1 MCVSLLGAQNITN
14 LRKAPAQKQA
24 GQRIAK
30 TAMKHAPKHV
40 KFISNTKDPI
50 PAGYARITFMADNV
64 WNDGTGYQM
73 LIDSNATAYGTIIPT
88 TGPLDTTNVPD
99 SIYAAFEWKIPSNA
113 DGNLST
119 TNIVIDST
127 IILDIPAGTYD
138 YCITNPTPSGNSR
151 MWIAGGSA
159 ARADN
164 FTFVSGKNYGF
175 SVAMNAEGTG
185 DLVTLMTE
193 DPEVSFEG
201 ATGSTNVI
209 VGSTDTITAN
219 FKNNSTIT
227 AVNVP
232 TYCVVTDPSNTSTV
246 LNLAIDSIASGETKS
261 ISFPISY
268 ASVGEYSVSIF
279 CAYPGDINTAN
290 DSLVGVIIGAY
301 PAASLTYSFDDN
313 DGEWPSYWGTYNLDG
328 NTINNQLSSYFS
340 TTDGWELIATQD
352 GYVAG
357 AASYFDE
364 PNTADRWLY
373 TSPIALTNNNYIQFY
388 ANSVNTS
395 YPETME
401 VLVSPN
407 AGKATTDFS
416 TVLTTIDA
424 VGADKTT
431 YTLDLSNYTSD
442 TVRFAF
448 HLISDDA
455 YFAILD
461 NVQILGS
468 ASEVAPSSLNNV
480 ISNASFSVYPNP
492 ATDFVTLSNA
502 NGSQVKVIDI
512 MGRVVMQ
519 QTINS
524 NSQQISTKALE
535 NGVYMLQVTN
545 NGNTTTQKLIKK

>member
-24 GQRIAK
+24 GQRVAK

-50 PAGYARITFMADNV
+50 PAGYARVTFMAANV

-73 LIDSNATAYGTIIPT
+73 LIDSNATAYGTIIPA
-88 TGPLDTTNVPD
+88 TGPIDTADVPD

-138 YCITNPTPSGNSR
+138 YCITNPTPNSA

-164 FTFVSGKNYGF
+164 FAFVSGKNYAF
-175 SVAMNAEGTG
+175 SVAMNAAGTG
-185 DLVTLMTE
+185 DLVTLMSE

-201 ATGSTNVI
+201 ATGSTNV
-209 VGSTDTITAN
+209 VAGTTDTIIAS
-219 FKNNSTIT
+219 FKNNSTVT

-232 TYCVVTDPSNTSTV
+232 TYCVVTDPSNNPTV
-246 LNLAIDSIASGETKS
+246 LNLAIDSIATGETKS
-261 ISFPISY
+261 VSFPINY
-268 ASVGEYSVSIF
+268 ASIGEYSISIF
-279 CAYPGDINTAN
+279 CAYPGDVNTAN
-290 DSLVGVIIGAY
+290 DSLVGVAIDAY
-301 PAASLTYSFDDN
+301 PVASLTYTFDDN
-313 DGEWPSYWGTYNLDG
+313 DGEWPPYWGTYNLDG
-328 NTINNQLSSYFS
+328 NELNSQLSSYFS
-340 TTDGWELIATQD
+340 TNDGWELIATQD
-352 GYVAG
+352 GGYVAG

-364 PNTADRWLY
+364 PDTADRWLY
-373 TSPIALTNNNYIQFY
+373 TGPIALTTGNYLQFY
-388 ANSVNTS
+388 GASASAN
-395 YPETME
+395 YPETMD
-401 VLVSPN
+401 VLVSTN
-407 AGKATTDFS
+407 LGRATTDFS
-416 TVLTTIDA
+416 NTLSNIEA
-424 VGADKTT
+424 LGSDKTT
-431 YTLDLSNYTSD
+431 YTFDLSAYASD

-448 HLISDDA
+448 HLISEDA
-455 YFAILD
+455 TFAIVD
-461 NVQILGS
+461 NVKILNP
-468 ASEVAPSSLNNV
+468 ASEIQLSSLNNV
-480 ISNASFSVYPNP
+480 ASNASFSVYPNP

-502 NGSQVKVIDI
+502 NGAQVKVIDI